1 MTAASVLGVPITPAR
16 AAACRDLLAGVASAA
31 AWAELAPLVA
41 ETERFMWGVSPEAPG
56 EGTRHPPFGE
66 PYVVEMPS
74 LRALA
79 SCALGTACARCG
91 WPIGAPLFDEEARDG
106 EELADGWCCAACVER
121 QRAAEAFRRRAAAW
135 LKRGVQLGLFG
146 EIAAPARRR
155 KARR

>member
-31 AWAELAPLVA
+31 AWAELAQLDEARVPFV
-41 ETERFMWGVSPEAPG
+41 GISPEAPG

-66 PYVVEMPS
+66 PYVVEPPS
-74 LRALA
+74 LGALA

-91 WPIGAPLFDEEARDG
+91 WPIGAPMFDEEARDG

-146 EIAAPARRR
+146 EMAAPARRR